1 MISQYKIAATV
12 ILYNPEYSVLEN
24 ILTYKDQVDFLYVVD
39 NSIQKNQFLRDELS
53 KLENMEFLQ
62 NETNIGIASALN
74 LAAKKALSNG
84 YDFLLTM
91 DQDSKATQ
99 FMIENLLNE
108 NLLQSNTAIVC
119 PKHHSIYYKSSNS
132 KKNIEEVQI
141 IMTSGNLLN
150 LKAYQIVDGYDSN
163 LFIDYVD
170 IDFCLKLILNHFKI
184 YKINSVI
191 MEHKEGNLSALN
203 IFGKTIRIYNHNPMR
218 WYYKIRN
225 YNYIKKKYNKN
236 FPEYFKEE
244 RIRIFK
250 DLLKI
255 LLFEKQKIAK
265 FNYMLKGYF
274 DYKRGILGK
283 CQYLTH

>member
-1 MISQYKIAATV
+1 MISQYKIAGV
-12 ILYNPEYSVLEN
+12 VVLYNPDYSVMEN
-24 ILTYKDQVDFLYVVD
+24 ILTYKDQVDVLYIVD
-39 NSIQKNQFLRDELS
+39 NSIQKNLILSDELS
-53 KLENMEFLQ
+53 KLAKIEFLH

-74 LAAKKALSNG
+74 LAAKEACSNG

-91 DQDSKATQ
+91 DQDSKATE
-99 FMIENLLNE
+99 FMIENLLDK
-108 NLLQSNTAIVC
+108 NLLEFSAAIVS
-119 PKHHSIYYKSSNS
+119 PKHHNIYYRDFNS

-170 IDFCLKLILNHFKI
+170 IDFCLKLILNDFKI
-184 YKINSVI
+184 YRINSVM

-203 IFGKTIRIYNHNPMR
+203 IFGRTIRIYNHKPMR

-225 YNYIKKKYNKN
+225 YNYIKQKYNKN
-236 FPEYFKEE
+236 FPKYFKEE

-255 LLFEKQKIAK
+255 VLFEKQKIDKYK
-265 FNYMLKGYF
+265 FILKGYF
-274 DYKRGILGK
+274 DYKRRILGK
-283 CQYLTH
+283 CQYLIH